1 MKIAALPV
9 SFIAAFLARA
19 AAAFGGLALSVIIAR
34 LNGVSEMGA
43 FAFALSVLHF
53 SMIFSRYGLDMVLT
67 RSVARGAKGNML
79 PVLRRYLIRTITTSL
94 AVLVAV
100 LILAKLAGI
109 SQSRMEVLR
118 LLMLGLPFLVG
129 VSLFVGYL
137 RGAGHPAIAALCE
150 TGGLAGVTTVAI
162 ALMYWSGGPVSII
175 AISLLYTVICMIV
188 FTALFFLVRRIE
200 HHNTPPPP
208 VQQAQT
214 AEGAKWFWIVANTVF
229 LSQAGALDIG
239 GMVLSDIDV
248 GHLRLAER
256 LGLMAGF
263 ALTVTDPVVARFFA
277 RDHGNRILLKRHF
290 MLASG
295 FATIFALTISI
306 FIIFFNDRLLDLV
319 GGDAEIGRAL
329 LYVYLA
335 GSVFNAMTGTSSML
349 LSMTGNEKFLMRT
362 VVLTFLLAMPSY
374 YFGGLAGGAMGFA
387 VAYLL
392 ILVLKNSI
400 IFLRVLQILSGP
412 GADMD
417 ANGKTG

>member
-1 MKIAALPV
+1 M
-9 SFIAAFLARA
+9 
-19 AAAFGGLALSVIIAR
+19 
-34 LNGVSEMGA
+34 
-43 FAFALSVLHF
+43 
-53 SMIFSRYGLDMVLT
+53 T
-67 RSVARGAKGNML
+67 Q
-79 PVLRRYLIRTITTSL
+79 TT
-94 AVLVAV
+94 
-100 LILAKLAGI
+100 
-109 SQSRMEVLR
+109 
-118 LLMLGLPFLVG
+118 
-129 VSLFVGYL
+129 
-137 RGAGHPAIAALCE
+137 
-150 TGGLAGVTTVAI
+150 
-162 ALMYWSGGPVSII
+162 
-175 AISLLYTVICMIV
+175 
-188 FTALFFLVRRIE
+188 
-200 HHNTPPPP
+200 
-208 VQQAQT
+208 
-214 AEGAKWFWIVANTVF
+214 EGAKWFWIVANAVF
-229 LSQAGALDIG
+229 LSQAGALVIG
-239 GMVLSDIDV
+239 GMVLSDIDI

-263 ALTVTDPVVARFFA
+263 ALTVTDPVVAQYFA

-295 FATIFALTISI
+295 IATLSALTISI

-319 GGDAEIGRAL
+319 GGDTEIGRAL

-387 VAYLL
+387 IAYLL